1 MQPVSQRQVS
11 IDVDGGVLILEV
23 PEKQQNKAWRIMS
36 QYARLFQK
44 YLGLQTV
51 ENETKLR
58 AGSVIGE
65 SDFIKCLQ
73 NRIHSTGPD
82 LDNKLEK

>member
-1 MQPVSQRQVS
+1 MSQRQVS

-23 PEKQQNKAWRIMS
+23 PEKQGNKAWRIMA

-44 YLGLQTV
+44 YLGFTNL
-51 ENETKLR
+51 ENDTKLR

-65 SDFIKCLQ
+65 SNVLGLIFHWIKFC
-73 NRIHSTGPD
+73 SA
-82 LDNKLEK
+82 

>member
-11 IDVDGGVLILEV
+11 IDVGGGVLILEV

-65 SDFIKCLQ
+65 SDF
-73 NRIHSTGPD
+73 N
-82 LDNKLEK
+82 

>member
-1 MQPVSQRQVS
+1 MSQRQVS

-23 PEKQQNKAWRIMS
+23 PEKQENKAWRMVA

-44 YLGLQTV
+44 YLGFSSVQ
-51 ENETKLR
+51 NEAKLR

-65 SDFIKCLQ
+65 RNL
-73 NRIHSTGPD
+73 
-82 LDNKLEK
+82 